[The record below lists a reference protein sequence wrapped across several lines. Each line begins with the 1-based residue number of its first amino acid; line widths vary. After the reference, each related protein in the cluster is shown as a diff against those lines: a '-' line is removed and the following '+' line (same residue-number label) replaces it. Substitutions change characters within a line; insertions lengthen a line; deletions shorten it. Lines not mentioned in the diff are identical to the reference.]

1 MALSYPAVQVVG
13 ALLPGGVVQR
23 IGEGDPDVP
32 GIDPVSYDLA
42 AGESVRRLANAKYL
56 YLRDTYADFT
66 KRRARGSASP
76 ARLTR
81 DEWLRPLLRELH
93 YGDYEP
99 LAGGIPVDERSFPV
113 SHWWRRTVPMHLL
126 PWHADLDRRV
136 GRAGGSAG
144 PAPHAMVQQ
153 LLNRSD
159 QHLWAV
165 LSNGQ
170 RMRLLRD
177 STSLVGSSYIEFDLQ
192 SIFEGELFA
201 DFVLLFRMAH
211 ASRLKVRDEQ
221 IGPPSCLL
229 EQWRAYGAKQ
239 GERALTR
246 LRGGVEVA
254 LEILGTGFLDHPANQ
269 HLRDVIGTEL
279 SLADFK
285 RSLLRLVYKL
295 LFWMV
300 VEDRD
305 LLLDPAADQAAR
317 RRYEGYLSSRR
328 LRKLAVVRRHSRHG
342 DLWQSVKLVFRI
354 LGSEAGSRTVGL
366 PGIGGIFEHSVLD
379 QPLCGAE
386 LTNAALLQ
394 AVEALSV
401 LAKRH
406 GGRQLV
412 DFRHLGAEELGSVYE
427 ALLELHPHWDASR
440 RRFHFSRLNGNDRKK
455 SGSYYTPAALVDSL
469 LDSTLEPLLDEAC
482 DKPTRVEREAALLDI
497 TVCDPAVGSGH
508 FLIAAARRIAKRLA
522 AEQTDEP
529 EPSVDAV
536 RIALRTVVSRCC
548 YGVEL
553 NEMAAELAKV
563 SLWLEAFEPGKP
575 LGYLDAN
582 IRVGNSL
589 LGATPA
595 LLRGG
600 VPDTAFVA
608 LDGDDR
614 AVVNALRKQN
624 AAERRGQRP
633 LGDAGGANLDLAEEA
648 RAIAH
653 LAPCES
659 LADVHVQAKRAESLD
674 EDRKR
679 KRLIADAWCAAFVG
693 PKTERTRP
701 YAITEGMLERLAKG
715 ERGSAVEAARQVVR
729 TMSRQYRFFH
739 WHIEFPHIFPVPPA
753 GAGADPATG
762 WTGGFSCLLTN
773 PPWEKIELK
782 QEEFFAGRDQE
793 IAGAQHAG
801 ARRELIRALRTGGQM
816 HGQDLYG
823 ELLTAQREVSGV
835 SHLVRSSGRYPLT
848 GAGRLNTYAVFA
860 EATRVI
866 AAPTS
871 LLGMILPTG
880 IATDATTQAFFKDVV
895 TRESLVSLH
904 DFENEEKL
912 FEGVDHRVRFA
923 LLTLGGTKRRTPEI
937 SLAFRARQ
945 VSDIASRAYR
955 LTPAEIGLLNPNT
968 GTCPVFPSRRDA
980 EITLGIYRRLP
991 VLWREDDPNGNPWR
1005 LRMRQGLFNMATDS
1019 GLFHTFDRLLQ
1030 TGWQLDRNIF
1040 VQGRERMLPLYE
1052 AKMVHHFDHRLG
1064 TYEGATEAQLNV
1076 GTLPR
1081 LDDDAHRDPAATALP
1096 RYWVAEQEVAD
1107 RLGQRWPRGWLLGWR
1122 DICRSTD
1129 ERSLIPAVVPRS
1141 GIGHKF
1147 PVMFPVAPAACL
1159 HANLSAMIADYVT
1172 RQKLSG
1178 TSLAYFV
1185 LKQLPVLPPESYERP
1200 VPWDP
1205 GALDLAAWITARV
1218 LELTYT
1224 ADDLTPYARDLGD
1237 EGPPFV
1243 WDPQR
1248 RELIRAELDAAYF
1261 QLYGLTRDE
1270 VDHVLDTFTVFRQRE
1285 ERTRG
1290 EYRMKRLIL
1299 DRYDA
1304 MARSIQLGRPCS
1316 PLLNPAPGHGRR
1328 HPAAGA

>member
-13 ALLPGGVVQR
+13 GLLPGGVVQR
-23 IGEGDPDVP
+23 IGEGDPEVP

-42 AGESVRRLANAKYL
+42 ASESVRRLANAKYL
-56 YLRDTYADFT
+56 YLRDMYTDFT
-66 KRRARGSASP
+66 RRRARGAASV

-81 DEWLRPLLRELH
+81 DEWLGPLLRELH
-93 YGDYEP
+93 YDRYEALP
-99 LAGGIPVDERSFPV
+99 GGIPVEERSFPV
-113 SHWWRRTVPMHLL
+113 SHWWQGTVPMHLL

-136 GRAGGSAG
+136 GRAGGPASA
-144 PAPHAMVQQ
+144 APHAMVQQ
-153 LLNRSD
+153 LLNQSD

-170 RMRLLRD
+170 RLRLLRD

-211 ASRLKVRDEQ
+211 ASRLKVRDEE

-254 LEILGTGFLDHPANQ
+254 LEILGTGFLDHPANE

-305 LLLDPAADQAAR
+305 LLLDPAADQAAGQ
-317 RRYEGYLSSRR
+317 RYDAYLSSQR
-328 LRKLAVVRRHSRHG
+328 LRKLAMVRRHSRHG
-342 DLWQSVKLVFRI
+342 DLWQGVKLVFRI
-354 LGSEAGSRTVGL
+354 LGSETGSRTVGL

-379 QPLCGAE
+379 EPLCGAE

-412 DFRHLGAEELGSVYE
+412 
-427 ALLELHPHWDASR
+427 
-440 RRFHFSRLNGNDRKK
+440 
-455 SGSYYTPAALVDSL
+455 
-469 LDSTLEPLLDEAC
+469 
-482 DKPTRVEREAALLDI
+482 
-497 TVCDPAVGSGH
+497 
-508 FLIAAARRIAKRLA
+508 
-522 AEQTDEP
+522 
-529 EPSVDAV
+529 
-536 RIALRTVVSRCC
+536 RCC
-548 YGVEL
+548 YGVDL

-595 LLRGG
+595 MLRDGI
-600 VPDTAFVA
+600 PEAAFVA

-614 AVVNALRKQN
+614 NVVNALRKQN
-624 AAERRGQRP
+624 AAERSGQRSF
-633 LGDAGGANLDLAEEA
+633 GDAVGVNLDLAEEA

-659 LADVHVQAKRAESLD
+659 LADVHVQAKRAELLD

-679 KRLIADAWCAAFVG
+679 ARLIADAWCTAFVG
-693 PKTERTRP
+693 PKTERTRE
-701 YAITEGMLERLAKG
+701 YAITHGMLERLAEGK
-715 ERGSAVEAARQVVR
+715 RGGAVEAARQVVE

-739 WHIEFPHIFPVPPA
+739 WHIEFPHIFPVPPE
-753 GAGADPATG
+753 GAGVDPETG
-762 WTGGFSCLLTN
+762 WKGGFSCILTN

-782 QEEFFAGRDQE
+782 QEEFFASREQE
-793 IAGAQHAG
+793 IAGAEHAA
-801 ARRELIRALRTGGQM
+801 ARRQLIKALRTSQRQSGK
-816 HGQDLYG
+816 DLYG
-823 ELLTAQREVSGV
+823 ELLTAQREVGGV
-835 SHLVRSSGRYPLT
+835 SHLVRASGRYPLT
-848 GAGRLNTYAVFA
+848 GSGRLNTYAVFA
-860 EATRVI
+860 EAGRRL
-866 AAPTS
+866 ASPRS

-895 TRESLVSLH
+895 TSESLVSLH
-904 DFENEEKL
+904 DFENEDKL

-923 LLTLGGTKRRTPEI
+923 LLTLAGAKRRTSEI

-945 VSDIASRAYR
+945 VTDIASRAYQ
-955 LTPAEIGLLNPNT
+955 LTPDEIGLLNPNT
-968 GTCPVFPSRRDA
+968 GTCPVFLSRQDA
-980 EITLGIYRRLP
+980 EITLGIYRRVP

-1005 LRMRQGLFNMATDS
+1005 LWLRQGLFNMATDS
-1019 GLFHTFDRLLQ
+1019 GLFRTYHRLIEA
-1030 TGWQLDRNIF
+1030 GWRLDRNVF
-1040 VQGRERMLPLYE
+1040 VRAGERMLPLYE

-1064 TYEGATEAQLNV
+1064 TYEDATEAQLKV

-1081 LDDDAHRDPAATALP
+1081 LDDDAHRDPAETVLP
-1096 RYWVAEQEVAD
+1096 RYWVAEQEVVD
-1107 RLGQRWPRGWLLGWR
+1107 RLAKRWSRGWLLGWR

-1129 ERSLIPAVVPRS
+1129 ERTLISAVVSRS
-1141 GIGHKF
+1141 AVGDKF
-1147 PVMFPVAPAACL
+1147 LLALPGSHPACL
-1159 HANLSAMIADYVT
+1159 QGNLSSLCLDYVV
-1172 RQKLSG
+1172 RQKFAG
-1178 TSLAYFV
+1178 TSLKYYV

-1205 GALDLAAWITARV
+1205 GALDLATWITARV

-1224 ADDLTPYARDLGD
+1224 ADDLAPYARDLGD
-1237 EGPPFV
+1237 DGPPFV
-1243 WDPQR
+1243 WDPRR

-1261 QLYGLTRDE
+1261 QLYGLSRDE
-1270 VDHVLDTFTVFRQRE
+1270 VDYVLDAFTVFRQRE
-1285 ERTRG
+1285 ERTYG

-1299 DRYDA
+1299 ECYDA
-1304 MARSIQLGRPCS
+1304 MTRATQARQ
-1316 PLLNPAPGHGRR
+1316 PLAPTLNPMPGQGPR
-1328 HPAAGA
+1328 HPE

>member
-13 ALLPGGVVQR
+13 GLLPGGVVQR
-23 IGEGDPDVP
+23 IGEGDPEVP

-42 AGESVRRLANAKYL
+42 ASESVRRLANAKYL
-56 YLRDTYADFT
+56 YLRDTYTDFA
-66 KRRARGSASP
+66 KRRARGAASI

-81 DEWLRPLLRELH
+81 DEWLGPLLRELH

-99 LAGGIPVDERSFPV
+99 LPRGIPVDERSFPV
-113 SHWWRRTVPMHLL
+113 SHRWRQTVPLHLL
-126 PWHADLDRRV
+126 PWHADLDRRL
-136 GRAGGSAG
+136 GRAGGPAG
-144 PAPHAMVQQ
+144 AAPHAMVQQ
-153 LLNRSD
+153 LLNQSD
-159 QHLWAV
+159 RHLWAV

-170 RMRLLRD
+170 RLRLLRD

-192 SIFEGELFA
+192 SIFEGELFP

-211 ASRLKVRDEQ
+211 ASRLKVRDEE

-246 LRGGVEVA
+246 LRGGVEAA

-269 HLRDVIGTEL
+269 HLRETIGTDL

-305 LLLDPAADQAAR
+305 LLLDPGADRTAR
-317 RRYEGYLSSRR
+317 SRYDDYLSSKR
-328 LRKLAVVRRHSRHG
+328 LRKLAVVRRYSRHG

-354 LGSEAGSRTVGL
+354 LASETGSRTVGL

-379 QPLCGAE
+379 EPLCGAE

-394 AVEALSV
+394 VVEALSV
-401 LAKRH
+401 LAKRR

-412 DFRHLGAEELGSVYE
+412 DFRHLGAEELGSLYE
-427 ALLELHPHWDASR
+427 ALLELHPHWDATR
-440 RRFHFSRLNGNDRKK
+440 RRFHFSRMNGNDRKK
-455 SGSYYTPAALVDSL
+455 SGSYYTPATLVDSL

-482 DKPTRVEREAALLDI
+482 DKPTSAEREAALLDI

-548 YGVEL
+548 YGVDL

-595 LLRGG
+595 MLTGG
-600 VPDTAFVA
+600 IPDAAFVA

-614 AVVNALRKQN
+614 AVANALRKQN

-633 LGDAGGANLDLAEEA
+633 LGDAVGVNLDLAEEA

-659 LADVHVQAKRAESLD
+659 LTDVHVQAKRAELLD

-679 KRLIADAWCAAFVG
+679 ARLIADAWCAAFVG
-693 PKTERTRP
+693 PKTERTRG

-715 ERGSAVEAARQVVR
+715 ERGSAVEAARQIVQ

-739 WHIEFPHIFPVPPA
+739 WHIEFPHIFPVPPD
-753 GAGADPATG
+753 GAGVEPATG
-762 WTGGFSCLLTN
+762 WKGGFSCVLTN

-782 QEEFFAGRDQE
+782 QEEFFASRDQV
-793 IAGAQHAG
+793 IAGAEHAA
-801 ARRELIRALRTGGQM
+801 ARRELIKALRTNEHQSG
-816 HGQDLYG
+816 HDLYG
-823 ELLTAQREVSGV
+823 ELLTAQREVGGV
-835 SHLVRSSGRYPLT
+835 SHLVRASGRYPLT
-848 GAGRLNTYAVFA
+848 GSGRLNTYAVFA
-860 EATRVI
+860 EAARGI
-866 AAPTS
+866 AAPRS

-895 TRESLVSLH
+895 TSESLVSLH

-912 FEGVDHRVRFA
+912 FSNVHHSLRFS
-923 LLTLGGTKRRTPEI
+923 LLTMTGRERTAPAA
-937 SLAFRARQ
+937 SLAFRARK
-945 VSDIASRAYR
+945 VADLEARAYR
-955 LTPAEIGLLNPNT
+955 LTPDEIGLLNPNT
-968 GTCPVFPSRRDA
+968 GTCPVFLSRRDA
-980 EITLGIYRRLP
+980 EITLGIYRRVP
-991 VLWREDDPNGNPWR
+991 VLWREDNSNGNPWR
-1005 LRMRQGLFNMATDS
+1005 LWLRQGLFNMATDS

-1030 TGWQLDRNIF
+1030 AGWQLDRNVF
-1040 VQGRERMLPLYE
+1040 VRGGERMLPLYE

-1081 LDDDAHRDPAATALP
+1081 LDDDAHRDPAETATP
-1096 RYWVAEQEVAD
+1096 RYWVPEQEVED
-1107 RLGQRWPRGWLLGWR
+1107 RLGKRWSRGWLVGWR

-1129 ERSLIPAVVPRS
+1129 ERTLISAVIARCAV
-1141 GIGHKF
+1141 GH
-1147 PVMFPVAPAACL
+1147 
-1159 HANLSAMIADYVT
+1159 T
-1172 RQKLSG
+1172 
-1178 TSLAYFV
+1178 TSLALVSGGAGKAALLSANLASMALDYV
-1185 LKQLPVLPPESYERP
+1185 VRQKVAGIHLTQTALKQLPLLPPERYQRP

-1205 GALDLAAWITARV
+1205 ETSDLAAWITARV

-1224 ADDLTPYARDLGD
+1224 ADDLTSYARDLGD
-1237 EGPPFV
+1237 DGPPFV
-1243 WDPQR
+1243 WDSRR

-1270 VDHVLDTFTVFRQRE
+1270 VDYVLDTFTVLRQRE
-1285 ERTRG
+1285 GRTHS

-1299 DRYDA
+1299 ERYDA
-1304 MARSIQLGRPCS
+1304 MTRATEARQ
-1316 PLLNPAPGHGRR
+1316 PLALTLNPMPGQGRR
-1328 HPAAGA
+1328 HLE

>member
-13 ALLPGGVVQR
+13 GLLPGGVVQR

-42 AGESVRRLANAKYL
+42 ASESVRRLANTKYL
-56 YLRDTYADFT
+56 YLRDAYVDFA
-66 KRRARGSASP
+66 KRRARGAVSI

-81 DEWLRPLLRELH
+81 DEWLGPLLRELH
-93 YGDYEP
+93 YGEYEP
-99 LAGGIPVDERSFPV
+99 LPGGIPVDQRTFPV
-113 SHWWRRTVPMHLL
+113 SHRWRRTVPLHLL

-136 GRAGGSAG
+136 NRAGGPAG
-144 PAPHAMVQQ
+144 AAPHAMVQQ
-153 LLNRSD
+153 LLNQSD

-170 RMRLLRD
+170 RLRLLRD
-177 STSLVGSSYIEFDLQ
+177 STSLVGSSYVEFDLQ

-211 ASRLKVRDEQ
+211 ASRLKVRDEE
-221 IGPPSCLL
+221 IGPSSCLL

-269 HLRDVIGTEL
+269 HLREVIGRSL
-279 SLADFK
+279 SLADYK

-305 LLLDPAADQAAR
+305 LLLDPAADQIAR
-317 RRYEGYLSSRR
+317 RHYEAYLSSQR
-328 LRKLAVVRRHSRHG
+328 LRKLAVVRRYSRHG
-342 DLWQSVKLVFRI
+342 DLWQGVQLVFRI
-354 LGSEAGSRTVGL
+354 LGSETGSRTVGL

-379 QPLCGAE
+379 EPLCNAE

-427 ALLELHPHWDASR
+427 ALLELHPHWDATR

-455 SGSYYTPAALVDSL
+455 SGSYYTPATLVDSL

-482 DKPTRVEREAALLDI
+482 DKPTRAEREAALLDI

-522 AEQTDEP
+522 AEQTDEL

-548 YGVEL
+548 YGVDL

-589 LGATPA
+589 LGVTPA
-595 LLRGG
+595 MLRGG
-600 VPDTAFVA
+600 IPDAAFVA

-624 AAERRGQRP
+624 TAERGGQRS
-633 LGDAGGANLDLAEEA
+633 LGDVVGVNLDLAEEA

-659 LADVHVQAKRAESLD
+659 LADVHVQAKRAELLD
-674 EDRKR
+674 EDRR
-679 KRLIADAWCAAFVG
+679 RARLIADAWCTAFVG
-693 PKTERTRP
+693 PKTERTRE
-701 YAITEGMLERLAKG
+701 YAITHGMLARLAEGK
-715 ERGSAVEAARQVVR
+715 RSSTVEAARQVVE

-739 WHIEFPHIFPVPPA
+739 WQIEFPHIFPAPPD
-753 GAGADPATG
+753 GAGVDPATG
-762 WTGGFSCLLTN
+762 WKGGFSCVLTN

-782 QEEFFAGRDQE
+782 QEEFFASRDQA
-793 IAGAQHAG
+793 IAGAEHAA
-801 ARRELIRALRTGGQM
+801 ARRQLIKALRTSGQRS
-816 HGQDLYG
+816 GQDLHG

-835 SHLVRSSGRYPLT
+835 SHLVRASERYPLT
-848 GAGRLNTYAVFA
+848 GSGRLNTYAVFA
-860 EATRVI
+860 EAARGI
-866 AAPTS
+866 AAQRS
-871 LLGMILPTG
+871 LLGLILPTG
-880 IATDATTQAFFKDVV
+880 IATDATTQAFFRDVV
-895 TRESLVSLH
+895 TSESLVSLH

-923 LLTLGGTKRRTPEI
+923 LLTLAGAKRRAPEV

-955 LTPAEIGLLNPNT
+955 LTPDEIGLLNPNT
-968 GTCPVFPSRRDA
+968 GTCPVFLSRRDA
-980 EITLGIYRRLP
+980 EITLGIYRRVP
-991 VLWREDDPNGNPWR
+991 VLWQEDDPDGNPWR
-1005 LRMRQGLFNMATDS
+1005 LWLRQGLFNMATDS
-1019 GLFHTFDRLLQ
+1019 GLFWTFDRLVQ
-1030 TGWQLDRNIF
+1030 DGWKLEHNNFVRDRD
-1040 VQGRERMLPLYE
+1040 RERMLPLYE

-1081 LDDDAHRDPAATALP
+1081 LDDEAHRNPAETVMP
-1096 RYWVAEQEVAD
+1096 RYWVAEQEVDA
-1107 RLGQRWPRGWLLGWR
+1107 RLGKRWSRGWLLGWR

-1129 ERSLIPAVVPRS
+1129 ERTLIPAVVPRA

-1147 PVMFPVAPAACL
+1147 PVMFPGPPAACL
-1159 HANLSAMIADYVT
+1159 QANLSVIVADYVV

-1185 LKQLPVLPPESYERP
+1185 LKQLPVVPPESYKRP

-1205 GALDLAAWITARV
+1205 GASDLAAWITARV

-1224 ADDLTPYARDLGD
+1224 AHDLAPYARDLGD
-1237 EGPPFV
+1237 DGPPFV

-1261 QLYGLTRDE
+1261 HLYGLDREE
-1270 VDHVLDTFTVFRQRE
+1270 VDYVLDTFTVFRQRE
-1285 ERTRG
+1285 ERTYG

-1299 DRYDA
+1299 ERYDA
-1304 MARSIQLGRPCS
+1304 MTRATHLNQT
-1316 PLLNPAPGHGRR
+1316 LNPVLQPEPGQGRR
-1328 HPAAGA
+1328 YPA

>member
-13 ALLPGGVVQR
+13 GLLPGGVVQR

-32 GIDPVSYDLA
+32 GIDPASYDLA
-42 AGESVRRLANAKYL
+42 ASESVRRLANAKYL
-56 YLRDTYADFT
+56 YLRDTYLDFT
-66 KRRARGSASP
+66 KRRTRRSASV

-99 LAGGIPVDERSFPV
+99 LAGGIPVEERSFPV

-126 PWHADLDRRV
+126 PWHAELDRRT
-136 GRAGGSAG
+136 GRAGGPAG
-144 PAPHAMVQQ
+144 AAPHAMVQQ
-153 LLNRSD
+153 LLNQSD
-159 QHLWAV
+159 RHLWAV

-170 RMRLLRD
+170 RLRLLRD

-192 SIFEGELFA
+192 SIFEGELFP

-211 ASRLKVRDEQ
+211 ASRLKVRDEEV
-221 IGPPSCLL
+221 GPPSCLL

-246 LRGGVEVA
+246 LRGGVEAA

-279 SLADFK
+279 SLGDFK
-285 RSLLRLVYKL
+285 RSLLRLIYKL

-305 LLLDPAADQAAR
+305 LLLDPAADQVAHR
-317 RRYEGYLSSRR
+317 HYDTYLSSQRLRR
-328 LRKLAVVRRHSRHG
+328 LAMVRRYSRHG

-354 LGSEAGSRTVGL
+354 LGSETGSRTVGL

-379 QPLCGAE
+379 DPLCGAE

-401 LAKRH
+401 LARRR

-427 ALLELHPHWDASR
+427 ALLELHPHWDATR
-440 RRFHFSRLNGNDRKK
+440 RRFHFSRLNGSDRKR
-455 SGSYYTPAALVDSL
+455 SGSYYTPTTLVDSL
-469 LDSTLEPLLDEAC
+469 LDGTLEPLLDEAC
-482 DKPTRVEREAALLDI
+482 DKPTRAEREAALLAI
-497 TVCDPAVGSGH
+497 TICDPAVGSGH
-508 FLIAAARRIAKRLA
+508 FLIAAARRLAKRLA

-529 EPSVDAV
+529 EPGVDAV
-536 RIALRTVVSRCC
+536 RAALRTVVSRCC
-548 YGVEL
+548 YGVDL

-563 SLWLEAFEPGKP
+563 SLWLEAVEPGKP

-595 LLRGG
+595 MLRGG
-600 VPDTAFVA
+600 VPDSAFAA

-614 AVVNALRKQN
+614 TVVTALRKQN

-633 LGDAGGANLDLAEEA
+633 LGDTGGVNLDLAEEA

-659 LADVHVQAKRAESLD
+659 LADVHVQAKRAASLD
-674 EDRKR
+674 EERAH
-679 KRLIADAWCAAFVG
+679 KRLLADAWCAAFVG

-701 YAITEGMLERLAKG
+701 YAITEGMRERLAEG
-715 ERGSAVEAARQVVR
+715 EQGGAVDAARQIVA

-739 WHIEFPHIFPVPPA
+739 WHIEFPHIFPVPPD
-753 GAGADPATG
+753 GVGVDPATG
-762 WTGGFSCLLTN
+762 WTGGFSCILTN

-782 QEEFFAGRDQE
+782 QEEFFAGRDQG
-793 IAGAQHAG
+793 IAGAQHAA
-801 ARRELIRALRTGGQM
+801 ARRELVRALRTTGQEL
-816 HGQDLYG
+816 HG

-835 SHLVRSSGRYPLT
+835 SHLIRASGRYPLT
-848 GAGRLNTYAVFA
+848 GAGRLNTYVVFA
-860 EATRVI
+860 EAARAV
-866 AAPTS
+866 AAPNS
-871 LLGMILPTG
+871 MLGMILPTG

-895 TRESLVSLH
+895 SGGSLVSLH

-912 FEGVDHRVRFA
+912 FANVHHALRFA
-923 LLTLGGTKRRTPEI
+923 LLTMAGPPRTAPTA
-937 SLAFRARQ
+937 SLAFRARK
-945 VSDIASRAYR
+945 VADLASRAYR
-955 LTPAEIGLLNPNT
+955 LTPGEIELLNPNT
-968 GTCPVFPSRRDA
+968 GTCPVFLSRRDA
-980 EITLGIYRRLP
+980 EITLDIYRRVP
-991 VLWREDDPNGNPWR
+991 VLWREDDPDGNRWG
-1005 LRMRQGLFNMATDS
+1005 LWLRQGLFNMATDS
-1019 GLFHTFDRLLQ
+1019 ALFHTFDRLVEA
-1030 TGWQLDRNIF
+1030 GWRLDRNVF
-1040 VQGRERMLPLYE
+1040 VRSGERMLPLHE

-1064 TYEGATEAQLNV
+1064 TYAGATQAQLNV

-1081 LDDDAHRDPAATALP
+1081 LGDEAHRDPTATVLP
-1096 RYWVAEQEVAD
+1096 RYWVAEQDVAD

-1129 ERSLIPAVVPRS
+1129 ERSLIPAVIPRA
-1141 GIGHKF
+1141 GVGHKF
-1147 PVMFPVAPAACL
+1147 PLMFPAAASAACL
-1159 HANLSAMIADYVT
+1159 HANLSAMVADYVT

-1185 LKQLPVLPPESYERP
+1185 VKQLPVMPPESYEQP
-1200 VPWDP
+1200 VPWEP
-1205 GALDLAAWITARV
+1205 AAPNLAAWITARV

-1237 EGPPFV
+1237 DGPPFV

-1261 QLYGLTRDE
+1261 QLYGLARDE
-1270 VDHVLDTFTVFRQRE
+1270 VEHVLDSFTVFRQRE
-1285 ERTRG
+1285 ERTHG
-1290 EYRMKRLIL
+1290 EYRTKHLIL

-1304 MARSIQLGRPCS
+1304 MTRTIRSGQPFVS
-1316 PLLNPAPGHGRR
+1316 PLAPAPGHGPR
-1328 HPAAGA
+1328 HPVAGVA

>member
-13 ALLPGGVVQR
+13 GLLPGGVVQR
-23 IGEGDPDVP
+23 IGEGDPEVP

-42 AGESVRRLANAKYL
+42 ASESVRRLANAKYL
-56 YLRDTYADFT
+56 YLRDTYADFA
-66 KRRARGSASP
+66 KRRSRGAASI

-81 DEWLRPLLRELH
+81 DEWLGPLLRELH

-99 LAGGIPVDERSFPV
+99 LPRGIPVDERSFPV
-113 SHWWRRTVPMHLL
+113 SHRWRQTVPLHLL
-126 PWHADLDRRV
+126 PWHADLDRRL
-136 GRAGGSAG
+136 GRAGGPAG
-144 PAPHAMVQQ
+144 AAPHAMVQQ
-153 LLNRSD
+153 LLNQSD
-159 QHLWAV
+159 RHLWAV

-170 RMRLLRD
+170 RLRLLRD

-211 ASRLKVRDEQ
+211 ASRLKVRDEE

-229 EQWRAYGAKQ
+229 EQWRTYGAKQ

-246 LRGGVEVA
+246 LRGGVEIA

-269 HLRDVIGTEL
+269 HLRDSIGTEL

-317 RRYEGYLSSRR
+317 QRYDAYLSSQR
-328 LRKLAVVRRHSRHG
+328 LRKLALVRRYSRHG
-342 DLWQSVKLVFRI
+342 DLWQGVKLVFRI
-354 LGSEAGSRTVGL
+354 LASETGSRTVGL

-379 QPLCGAE
+379 EPLCRAE

-401 LAKRH
+401 LAKRR

-427 ALLELHPHWDASR
+427 ALLELHPHWDATR

-455 SGSYYTPAALVDSL
+455 SGSYYTPASLVDSL
-469 LDSTLEPLLDEAC
+469 LDTTLEPLLDEAC
-482 DKPTRVEREAALLDI
+482 DKPTRAEREAALLDI

-522 AEQTDEP
+522 AEQTGEP

-548 YGVEL
+548 YGVDL

-595 LLRGG
+595 MLTGG
-600 VPDTAFVA
+600 IPDAAFVA

-614 AVVNALRKQN
+614 AVANALRKQN

-633 LGDAGGANLDLAEEA
+633 LGDAVGVNLDLAEEA

-659 LADVHVQAKRAESLD
+659 LADVHVQAKRAELLD

-679 KRLIADAWCAAFVG
+679 ARLIADAWCAAFVG
-693 PKTERTRP
+693 PKTERTRG

-715 ERGSAVEAARQVVR
+715 ERGSAVEAARQVVQ

-739 WHIEFPHIFPVPPA
+739 WHIEFPHIFPVPPD
-753 GAGADPATG
+753 GAGVEPATG
-762 WTGGFSCLLTN
+762 WTGGFSCILTN

-782 QEEFFAGRDQE
+782 QEEFFASRDQV
-793 IAGAQHAG
+793 IAGAEHAA
-801 ARRELIRALRTGGQM
+801 ARRELIKALRTNEHQSGR
-816 HGQDLYG
+816 DLYG
-823 ELLTAQREVSGV
+823 ELLTAKREVGGV
-835 SHLVRSSGRYPLT
+835 SHLVRASGRYLLT
-848 GAGRLNTYAVFA
+848 GSGRLNTYAVFA
-860 EATRVI
+860 EAARGI
-866 AAPTS
+866 AAPRS

-895 TRESLVSLH
+895 TSESLVSLH

-923 LLTLGGTKRRTPEI
+923 LLTLAGANRRTSQI

-955 LTPAEIGLLNPNT
+955 LTPEEIGALNPNT
-968 GTCPVFPSRRDA
+968 GTCPVFLSRRDA
-980 EITLGIYRRLP
+980 EITLGIYRRVP
-991 VLWREDDPNGNPWR
+991 VLWREDDSNGNPWR
-1005 LRMRQGLFNMATDS
+1005 LWLRQGLFNMATDS
-1019 GLFHTFDRLLQ
+1019 GLFHTFDRLLHA
-1030 TGWQLDRNIF
+1030 GWQLDRNVF
-1040 VQGRERMLPLYE
+1040 VRGGERMLPLYE

-1081 LDDDAHRDPAATALP
+1081 LDDDAHRDAAETVMP
-1096 RYWVAEQEVAD
+1096 RYWVAEQEVEG
-1107 RLGQRWPRGWLLGWR
+1107 RLGKRWSRGWLLGWR

-1129 ERSLIPAVVPRS
+1129 ERTLISAVIRRAAV
-1141 GIGHKF
+1141 GDKF
-1147 PVMFPVAPAACL
+1147 LLALPGAHPACL
-1159 HANLSAMIADYVT
+1159 QGNLSTLCLDYVV
-1172 RQKLSG
+1172 RQKFAG
-1178 TSLAYFV
+1178 TSLKYYV

-1205 GALDLAAWITARV
+1205 ETSDLAAWITARV

-1224 ADDLTPYARDLGD
+1224 ADDLAPYARDLGD
-1237 EGPPFV
+1237 DGPPFV
-1243 WDPQR
+1243 WDSRR

-1270 VDHVLDTFTVFRQRE
+1270 VDYVLDTFAVLRQRE
-1285 ERTRG
+1285 ERVHG
-1290 EYRMKRLIL
+1290 EYRVKRLIL
-1299 DRYDA
+1299 ERYDA
-1304 MARSIQLGRPCS
+1304 MTRATEARQ
-1316 PLLNPAPGHGRR
+1316 PLAPTLNPMPGQGRR
-1328 HPAAGA
+1328 HPG

>member
-13 ALLPGGVVQR
+13 GLLPGGVVQR
-23 IGEGDPDVP
+23 IGEGDPEVP

-56 YLRDTYADFT
+56 YLRDTYTDFT
-66 KRRARGSASP
+66 KRRAKSAAAVS
-76 ARLTR
+76 RLTR

-93 YGDYEP
+93 YDDYEP
-99 LAGGIPVDERSFPV
+99 LGGGIPVDERSFPV

-126 PWHADLDRRV
+126 PWHADLDRRI
-136 GRAGGSAG
+136 GRAGGPAAA
-144 PAPHAMVQQ
+144 APHAMVQQ
-153 LLNRSD
+153 LLNQSD
-159 QHLWAV
+159 RHLWAV

-170 RMRLLRD
+170 RLRLLRD

-192 SIFEGELFA
+192 SIFEGELFP

-211 ASRLKVRDEQ
+211 ASRLKVRDEEV
-221 IGPPSCLL
+221 GPPSCLL

-246 LRGGVEVA
+246 LRGGVEAA
-254 LEILGTGFLDHPANQ
+254 LELLGTGFLDHPANQ

-279 SLADFK
+279 SLGDFK

-305 LLLDPAADQAAR
+305 LLLDPAADPAAG
-317 RRYEGYLSSRR
+317 RRYEAYLSSQR
-328 LRKLAVVRRHSRHG
+328 LRKLAMVRRYSRHG

-354 LGSEAGSRTVGL
+354 LGSETGSRTVGL

-379 QPLCGAE
+379 EPLCGAE

-401 LAKRH
+401 LAKRR

-427 ALLELHPHWDASR
+427 ALLELHPHWDAPR
-440 RRFHFSRLNGNDRKK
+440 RRFHFSRLHGNDRKK
-455 SGSYYTPAALVDSL
+455 SGSYYTPADLVDSL
-469 LDSTLEPLLDEAC
+469 LDTALEPLLDEAC
-482 DKPTRVEREAALLDI
+482 DKPTRAEREAALLAI
-497 TVCDPAVGSGH
+497 TLCDPAVGSGH
-508 FLIAAARRIAKRLA
+508 FLIAAARRLAKRLA

-548 YGVEL
+548 YGVDL

-595 LLRGG
+595 MLCGG
-600 VPDTAFVA
+600 IPDSAFTA
-608 LDGDDR
+608 LGGDDR
-614 AVVNALRKQN
+614 TVVNALRKQN

-633 LGDAGGANLDLAEEA
+633 LGDVTGVNLDLAEEA

-659 LADVHVQAKRAESLD
+659 LADVHVQAKRAELLD
-674 EDRKR
+674 EERTR
-679 KRLIADAWCAAFVG
+679 KRLDADAWCAAFVG

-701 YAITEGMLERLAKG
+701 YAITEGMRERLAG
-715 ERGSAVEAARQVVR
+715 GDRGGMVEAARQVVR

-739 WHIEFPHIFPVPPA
+739 WHIEFPHIFPVPPD
-753 GAGADPATG
+753 GVGVDPATG
-762 WTGGFSCLLTN
+762 WTGGFSCVLTN

-782 QEEFFAGRDQE
+782 QEEFFAGRDQG
-793 IAGAQHAG
+793 IAGARHAA
-801 ARRELIRALRTGGQM
+801 ARRELVGALRSSGQR

-823 ELLTAQREVSGV
+823 ELRTAQREVSGV
-835 SHLVRSSGRYPLT
+835 SHLIRSSGRYPLT
-848 GAGRLNTYAVFA
+848 GTGRLNTYAVFA
-860 EATRVI
+860 ETARAV
-866 AAPTS
+866 AAPS
-871 LLGMILPTG
+871 SMLGMILPTG

-895 TRESLVSLH
+895 TGGSLVSLH

-912 FEGVDHRVRFA
+912 FSNVHHSLRFA
-923 LLTLGGTKRRTPEI
+923 LLTMAGPPRIAPTAA
-937 SLAFRARQ
+937 LAFRARQ

-955 LTPAEIGLLNPNT
+955 LTPEEIGLLNPNT
-968 GTCPVFPSRRDA
+968 GTCPVFLSRRDA
-980 EITLGIYRRLP
+980 EMTLGIYRRVP
-991 VLWREDDPNGNPWR
+991 VLWREDDPEGNPWR
-1005 LRMRQGLFNMATDS
+1005 LWLRQGLFNMATDS
-1019 GLFHTFDRLLQ
+1019 GLFHTFDRLVDE
-1030 TGWQLDRNIF
+1030 GWQLDRNVF
-1040 VQGRERMLPLYE
+1040 LRGGERMLPLYE

-1081 LDDDAHRDPAATALP
+1081 LDADAHRDRAATALP
-1096 RYWVAEQEVAD
+1096 RYWVAEQEVTD
-1107 RLGQRWPRGWLLGWR
+1107 RLAQRWSRGWLLGWR

-1129 ERSLIPAVVPRS
+1129 ERTLIPTVVSRSAV
-1141 GIGHKF
+1141 GDKF
-1147 PVMFPVAPAACL
+1147 LLALPAAQPACL
-1159 HANLSAMIADYVT
+1159 QANLSSLCLDYVT
-1172 RQKLSG
+1172 RQKFAG
-1178 TSLAYFV
+1178 TSLKYYV
-1185 LKQLPVLPPESYERP
+1185 LKQLPVLPPESYGRP

-1205 GALDLAAWITARV
+1205 AAPDLAAWITARV

-1224 ADDLTPYARDLGD
+1224 ADDLAPYARDLGD
-1237 EGPPFV
+1237 DGAPFV

-1270 VDHVLDTFTVFRQRE
+1270 VAHVLDTFTVFRQRE
-1285 ERTRG
+1285 ERAHG

-1299 DRYDA
+1299 ERYDA
-1304 MARSIQLGRPCS
+1304 MSGGIQSGRPY
-1316 PLLNPAPGHGRR
+1316 PLLLNSAPGHGRR
-1328 HPAAGA
+1328 HPAAT